1 MPYPT
6 YEEICMLGSTGKTLT
21 LKARCL
27 WRSPYSFIDARIVD
41 VFDPEEMYHA
51 LPCGQ
56 MASQYIDGLPIHG
69 KIYLALSYDGKMI
82 QQWFFLADL
91 EDGVILGRNVLNQ

>member
-1 MPYPT
+1 
-6 YEEICMLGSTGKTLT
+6 MLGSTGKSLT
-21 LKARCL
+21 FKARCL

-69 KIYLALSYDGKMI
+69 KIYLALSYDGKMT